1 MTRIASIVA
10 SLNVGEIIEL
20 TSAHKRPLTGE
31 RVVETHRAVV
41 RFVNAEP
48 HPDYRGRDV
57 VSLTYSP
64 AWNEPAWC
72 GHGACFAPV
81 DGDEP
86 VWSIIDIRRTGQV
99 EPRQPSPWYP
109 QPGNRGY
116 DLMC

>member
-10 SLNVGEIIEL
+10 SLTVGEIVEL

-57 VSLTYSP
+57 VCVTYSP

-72 GHGACFAPV
+72 GHGVYFAPV
-81 DGDEP
+81 EGDDP
-86 VWSIIDIRRTGQV
+86 TWSIIDIRPTG
-99 EPRQPSPWYP
+99 ETERRMPSPWSP
-109 QPGNRGY
+109 SPGDRAY
-116 DLMC
+116 DSMC